1 MMVPSSPSQ
10 QHSTRSKN
18 GIQFADT
25 GALAE
30 SPRRPLSASRQQRS
44 RNGPHDITAG
54 YVVSIPSSAHG
65 VETSE
70 FHSDDDDAASETS
83 EITWLTFHAEQVREK
98 MLRERVTASAAVPSI
113 RPGRRER
120 SDSDANYSRMT
131 NVGVL
136 EVDFGHNP
144 SDDDQED
151 DDDDDGNR
159 VAHSDKVKPKPT
171 ARRPTKDTTT
181 SEMSHEKH
189 LLDHIIELKL
199 QLAQKQAVI
208 DKLSGENRRLQ
219 LENDHFRM
227 RSKQNLTP
235 VDENS
240 PHFVHD

>member
-1 MMVPSSPSQ
+1 MVPSSPSQ
-10 QHSTRSKN
+10 QHSPRIKN
-18 GIQFADT
+18 VVKFADT
-25 GALAE
+25 GE
-30 SPRRPLSASRQQRS
+30 TTHSPLRLLSPSRQQRS
-44 RNGPHDITAG
+44 LDDPPKVFAG

-65 VETSE
+65 VDNADS
-70 FHSDDDDAASETS
+70 HSDDEDAASETS
-83 EITWLTFHAEQVREK
+83 EITWMTFHTEQMREK
-98 MLRERVTASAAVPSI
+98 ILQERFAASAAAVST
-113 RPGRRER
+113 RPVRRER

-136 EVDFGHNP
+136 EVDFGHNL
-144 SDDDQED
+144 SDDDED
-151 DDDDDGNR
+151 
-159 VAHSDKVKPKPT
+159 SDTSSAANSAKEKPKRT

-181 SEMSHEKH
+181 SDVSHEKH

-219 LENDHFRM
+219 SENDHFQM

-240 PHFVHD
+240 PHLIQD